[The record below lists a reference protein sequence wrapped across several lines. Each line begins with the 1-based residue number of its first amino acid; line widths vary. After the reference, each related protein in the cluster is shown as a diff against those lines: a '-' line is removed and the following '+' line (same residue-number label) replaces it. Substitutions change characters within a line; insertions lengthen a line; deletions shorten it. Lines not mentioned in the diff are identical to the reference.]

1 MRKRVLIEQVR
12 PQLDGGRYAIKRI
25 INEPIHIS
33 AAVYGDGH
41 DVVRASLL
49 YKQEN
54 KRKWEEVFLVKGMN
68 DQWTATLRLPEI
80 GFYEYKVE
88 GWIDQLANWHYG
100 FVKKHEAGQHMG
112 VELQI
117 GAQFLKE
124 AAENYSKAIGK
135 KLLAEAAILLKEEG
149 YLEAVARVL
158 HPEFEQLLHDYPYK
172 RFASESEGN
181 LRVRVGRPK
190 ERFSTWYELFPRS
203 ASFTPGDHGT
213 FQDVIKRLPRVAEM
227 GFDVLYL
234 PPIHPV
240 GKINRKGKNN
250 AVKAAPGE
258 PGSPWAI
265 GSDEGGHKAVHP
277 ELGTIEDYRQ
287 LITEAGKLGIDL
299 ALDLAFQCAPDHP
312 YVKEHPEWFIWRPD
326 GTIAYAENPPK
337 KYQDIVPINFETE
350 DWQNLW
356 EELKSVVI
364 YWVEQGVKIF
374 RVDNPHT
381 KPFLFWEWCI
391 SEVQKEHP
399 DVIFLSEAFTRPY
412 VMAGLAKIG
421 FTQGYSYFTWRNNK
435 AEMQEYLTELTQ
447 TDWRDFFR
455 PNFWPNTPDILP
467 YELMGAG
474 SNTFVLRVAMAATL
488 SSNYGLY
495 GPAYEMLDN
504 RGNTNGKEEYLD
516 SEKYEI
522 KRYNWDARNR
532 LTDVITSLNWIRRD
546 HLALQDT
553 YNITFTQTDNKQ
565 LMSYVKM
572 SEDGSDIIWCIVNFD
587 VHQPQAGFVEVP
599 KDLLGIEGQPV
610 NLLVKDLLTNEV
622 YNWKN
627 DWNFVQLNP
636 NKFPLHILQVQR

>member
-12 PQLDGGRYAIKRI
+12 PQLDGGRYPIKRI
-25 INEPIHIS
+25 TNEPIQVT
-33 AAVYGDGH
+33 AAIYGDGH

-49 YKQEN
+49 YKHES
-54 KRKWEEVFLVKGMN
+54 KRKWEEVFMVQGLN
-68 DQWTATLRLPEI
+68 DQWSATIRLGEI

-100 FVKKHEAGQHMG
+100 FQKKHEAGQHMG
-112 VELQI
+112 VELKI
-117 GAQFLKE
+117 GVNFLTE
-124 AAENYSKAIGK
+124 AAANYSKVVAK
-135 KLLAEAAILLKEEG
+135 KLLAEADILADEEG
-149 YLEAVARVL
+149 YMKAIERVL
-158 HPEFEQLLHDYPYK
+158 SPEFAQLLHQYPYK
-172 RFASESEGN
+172 RFVSESEKT

-190 ERFSTWYELFPRS
+190 ECFSSWYELFPRS
-203 ASFTPGDHGT
+203 AAAVPGTHGT
-213 FQDVIKRLPRVAEM
+213 FQDVIERLPRIAEM

-234 PPIHPV
+234 PPIHPI
-240 GKINRKGKNN
+240 GTINRKGKNN
-250 AVKAAPGE
+250 AVEAAPGE

-265 GSDEGGHKAVHP
+265 GSEKGGHKAIHA
-277 ELGTIEDYRQ
+277 ELGTLKDYKK
-287 LITEAGKLGIDL
+287 LIKEAGKLNIEL

-312 YVKEHPEWFIWRPD
+312 YIKEHPEWFVWRPD

-356 EELKSVVI
+356 NELKSVVL

-391 SEVQKEHP
+391 AEVQKVHP

-412 VMAGLAKIG
+412 VMAGLAKGG
-421 FTQGYSYFTWRNNK
+421 FTQGYTYFTWRTTK
-435 AEMQEYLTELTQ
+435 QEMQEYMLELTR
-447 TDWRDFFR
+447 TEWRDFFR
-455 PNFWPNTPDILP
+455 PNFWPNTPDIMP

-474 SNTFVLRVAMAATL
+474 SNAFVKRVALAATL

-522 KRYNWDARNR
+522 KTYNWEARNR
-532 LTDVITSLNWIRRD
+532 LTDIITNLNKIRKE
-546 HLALQDT
+546 HPALQDT
-553 YNITFTQTDNKQ
+553 YNITFTRTDNDQ
-565 LMSYVKM
+565 LMSYIKVT
-572 SEDGSDIIWCIVNFD
+572 EDLSDIIWCIVNFN

-599 KDLLGIEGQPV
+599 KELLGLSGQPV

-622 YNWKN
+622 YNWRN

-636 NKFPLHILQVQR
+636 NKYPLHILHVQK